1 MSSRRPPFPCLL
13 VLLFLLLPFSF
24 TAAKAQEQTLSV
36 MEMNVENLFDTLHD
50 EGKDDAEFLPG
61 AARQWDGRKYW
72 LKLGKLA
79 RLFAAA
85 GGLTPVDLIGLC
97 EVENDSVLTDLTRR
111 TLLHR
116 LGYDFAVTHSPDL
129 RGMDVALLYQPL
141 RFQPFRTDEIVIPHD
156 TKRERPTRN
165 VLHVGGVLTSGD
177 TLDVYVCH
185 LPSRSGG
192 RRQTD
197 AYRLRAATIVRQSV
211 DSIFRR
217 RADAAVIVMGDFND
231 EADNHSL
238 KVGLKA
244 RKPQDTFSAT
254 DLVDLSE
261 RYTHPDVRGT
271 YKYQGRWNQLD
282 HILVSGALL
291 LKTSG
296 LRTSADCCEVLTF
309 PFLLE
314 SSGSQGVKPRRTYL
328 GTYYHGG
335 ISDHLPLRLTLRYNH

>member
-1 MSSRRPPFPCLL
+1 MSSRHVPLPRLL
-13 VLLFLLLPFSF
+13 MLSLLLLPCCF
-24 TAAKAQEQTLSV
+24 TATKAQEQTLRV

-61 AARQWDGRKYW
+61 AARQWDGHKYW
-72 LKLGKLA
+72 RKLGKLA

-85 GGLTPVDLIGLC
+85 GGLTPIDLIGLC
-97 EVENDSVLTDLTRR
+97 EVENDSVLTDLTQR

-116 LGYDFAVTHSPDL
+116 LGYDYIITHSPDL
-129 RGMDVALLYQPL
+129 RGVDVALLYQPL
-141 RFQPFRTDEIVIPHD
+141 RFQPFHTEEIVIPHHP
-156 TKRERPTRN
+156 TRERPTRN

-192 RRQTD
+192 RKQTD
-197 AYRLRAATIVRQSV
+197 DYRLRAATIVRESV

-231 EADNHSL
+231 EARNRSL
-238 KVGLKA
+238 KQGLRA
-244 RKPQDTFSAT
+244 RKPEDAFCST

-271 YKYQGRWNQLD
+271 YKFRGQWNQLD

-291 LKTSG
+291 QKTTG
-296 LRTSADCCEVLTF
+296 LRTSADGCEVLTF

-314 SSGSQGVKPRRTYL
+314 KDGSRGVKPRRTYL
-328 GTYYHGG
+328 GTYYHAG
-335 ISDHLPLRLTLRYNH
+335 ISDHLPLRLTLRYTP